1 MTTRVRSWL
10 SLSVLV
16 AALLWAYWTVLR
28 EMAERWFDDPQYS
41 HGYLVPIFSA
51 YLLWAR
57 RDRIRNV
64 RPVPSWWGV
73 VLLLAGVALWGAGA
87 LLFVNW
93 FTALSLLLAL
103 AGLAVAWGG
112 WPALR
117 WSWPAVAFLG
127 FMIPLPFRFQTA
139 LGGELQRLATLM
151 STYALQT
158 FGAPAISEGNL
169 ILLNDV
175 KIGIVEACSGLG
187 MMVTFFAI
195 SVAVAMLLQSKEWWL
210 RLILVLSAVPVA
222 VLANVAR
229 ITITGLLYNA
239 AQDRLARIVF
249 HDAAGLLMM
258 PLAVAVLFGEMYLLE
273 RLIVNRPSDSGPR
286 GWQFAWSPR

>member
-10 SLSVLV
+10 SLSLLV

-57 RDRIRNV
+57 RDRIRDV

-73 VLLLAGVALWGAGA
+73 VLLLAGIALWGAGA

-103 AGLAVAWGG
+103 AGLVVAWGG

-127 FMIPLPFRFQTA
+127 FMIPPPFPFPTA
-139 LGGELQRLATLM
+139 LAGELQRLATLM

-158 FGAPAISEGNL
+158 FGAPAISAGNL

-195 SVAVAMLLQSKEWWL
+195 SVAVAVLLQSKEWWL
-210 RLILVLSAVPVA
+210 RLLLVLSAVPVA
-222 VLANVAR
+222 VLANVAS
-229 ITITGLLYNA
+229 ITIPGPLYHA
-239 AQDRLARIVF
+239 AHDLAAPRLHPAPPVF
-249 HDAAGLLMM
+249 AAM
-258 PLAVAVLFGEMYLLE
+258 P
-273 RLIVNRPSDSGPR
+273 
-286 GWQFAWSPR
+286 